1 MPVVASSALPSQME
15 KQDLL
20 TIEAAKF
27 LNASHLFIAQ
37 EIDAGR
43 LKCRQVGV
51 DRRIAVSDLVAYALR
66 VRLGSQDDAQR
77 T

>member
-1 MPVVASSALPSQME
+1 MPVLASPSPVA
-15 KQDLL
+15 KQDLS

-27 LNASHLFIAQ
+27 LNAPHLFIAQ

-51 DRRIAVSDLVAYALR
+51 DWRISMSDLVAYA
-66 VRLGSQDDAQR
+66 VQTRLGG
-77 T
+77 

>member
-1 MPVVASSALPSQME
+1 MTGVQTCALPISLE
-15 KQDLL
+15 KQELS

-51 DRRIAVSDLVAYALR
+51 DWRIAVSDLVTYALR
-66 VRLGSQDDAQR
+66 VRLGSNDDSQR
-77 T
+77 F